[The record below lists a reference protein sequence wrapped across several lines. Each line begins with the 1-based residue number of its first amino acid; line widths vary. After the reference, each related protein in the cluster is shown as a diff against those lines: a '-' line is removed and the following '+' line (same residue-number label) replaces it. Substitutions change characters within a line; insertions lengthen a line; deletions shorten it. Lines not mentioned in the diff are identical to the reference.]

1 MPSIED
7 KESYKWIIA
16 LKDTMKIIPEGTEV
30 ITVGDRE
37 SDIFELLWS
46 CQELNSLFIVHS
58 KQNRKFIYSNIGKI
72 NLQTRLNQLSEKK
85 EIIIKVPKKKNKTTR
100 EASIEVKYISGLI
113 PIRSP
118 SLYGSKK
125 HDHKISDKVAV
136 YVIRAKEIDP
146 PKGSEAIDWTL
157 LTNIPVNSFED
168 AIEKIGWYKLRW
180 KIEEYF
186 RVLKSGC
193 KIENARLATKERLEK
208 LIALKSVIAFKILY
222 LSKAAISNPEE
233 SCGKILTSKEWQA
246 LYIREYKTTIIP
258 KDPPTIKQAII

>member
-7 KESYKWIIA
+7 KESCKWIIA

-118 SLYGSKK
+118 SLYGSKLFFL
-125 HDHKISDKVAV
+125 H
-136 YVIRAKEIDP
+136 
-146 PKGSEAIDWTL
+146 
-157 LTNIPVNSFED
+157 F
-168 AIEKIGWYKLRW
+168 
-180 KIEEYF
+180 
-186 RVLKSGC
+186 
-193 KIENARLATKERLEK
+193 
-208 LIALKSVIAFKILY
+208 
-222 LSKAAISNPEE
+222 
-233 SCGKILTSKEWQA
+233 
-246 LYIREYKTTIIP
+246 
-258 KDPPTIKQAII
+258 